1 MVDFGSGLSGLGKE
15 NMVEG
20 VRKPKVLIV
29 DDTPENIQVLMETL
43 KDQYTIVAAIN
54 GEKALKMA
62 VTEPRPDLILLD
74 IMMPGMDGYEVCR
87 RLKADEQVQHIPII
101 FVTAKT
107 EVEDETLGFELGA
120 MDYITKPFSIPVVKS
135 RVKAHLELKILRD
148 LEAIQRAKLETV
160 LGMLNRELAEAA
172 DYVKFLMPQ
181 PITDGPVKADWRFVP
196 STTLGGDSLGY
207 HWLDED
213 SLAIYLIDVCGHGV
227 GAALHSVSVL
237 NVLRSRNLP
246 NVDFKRPE
254 QVLAGLN
261 DVFPMD
267 EHRDMYFT
275 MWYGVYQPSSRLLTY
290 ACGGHPPALLI
301 QDIAGNG
308 SEIREL
314 RTPNMFLGGMDGID
328 FKYDQVEIKPA
339 ARLYVFSDGV
349 YEIWNENGLCWDFD
363 RLKAYLEASGDRGK
377 STMDDLW
384 AHVRHIAG
392 SETLEDDFSV
402 LEIRIP

>member
-1 MVDFGSGLSGLGKE
+1 
-15 NMVEG
+15 MVEG
-20 VRKPKVLIV
+20 GRNPKVLIV

-62 VTEPRPDLILLD
+62 LTEPRPDLILLD

-87 RLKADEQVQHIPII
+87 RLKADEQLQHIPII

-107 EVEDETLGFELGA
+107 EVEDETLGFDLGA
-120 MDYITKPFSIPVVKS
+120 MDYITKPFSVPVVKA
-135 RVKAHLELKILRD
+135 RVKAHLELKLLRD

-160 LGMLNRELAEAA
+160 LGMLNSELAEAA
-172 DYVKFLMPQ
+172 DYVTFLMPQ
-181 PITDGPVKADWRFVP
+181 PITEGPVMADWRFVP
-196 STTLGGDSLGY
+196 STALGGDSLGY

-261 DVFPMD
+261 TVFPMD
-267 EHRDMYFT
+267 DHRGMYFT
-275 MWYGVYQPSSRLLTY
+275 MWYGMYKPSSRLLTY
-290 ACGGHPPALLI
+290 ASAGHPPALLI
-301 QDIAGNG
+301 HDTPGNG

-314 RTPNMFLGGMDGID
+314 RTPNLFLGGMDGID
-328 FKYDQVEIKPA
+328 FDYDEVVIKPA
-339 ARLYVFSDGV
+339 AKLYVFSDGV
-349 YEIWNENGLCWDFD
+349 YEIMNENGACWEFD
-363 RLKAYLEASGDRGK
+363 DLKAYLRDSGDRGE

-384 AHVRHIAG
+384 AYVRQIGG
-392 SETLEDDFSV
+392 SETLDDDFSV

>member
-1 MVDFGSGLSGLGKE
+1 ML
-15 NMVEG
+15 EG
-20 VRKPKVLIV
+20 GRKPKVLIV
-29 DDTPENIQVLMETL
+29 DDTPENIQVLMEAL
-43 KDQYTIVAAIN
+43 KNQYAIVAAIN
-54 GEKALKMA
+54 GEKALRMA
-62 VTEPRPDLILLD
+62 VTEPKPDLILLD
-74 IMMPGMDGYEVCR
+74 VMMPGMDGHEVCR
-87 RLKADEQVQHIPII
+87 RLKADEQVRHIPII

-107 EVEDETLGFELGA
+107 EVEDETLGFQLGA
-120 MDYITKPFSIPVVKS
+120 MDYITKPFSIPVVKA

-160 LGMLNRELAEAA
+160 LGTLNSELAEAA
-172 DYVKFLMPQ
+172 DYVKFLLPQ
-181 PITDGPVKADWRFVP
+181 PINEGPLQTDWRFVP

-237 NVLRSRNLP
+237 NVLRSKNLQ
-246 NVDFKRPE
+246 NTDFRRPD

-261 DVFPMD
+261 EVFPMD
-267 EHRDMYFT
+267 NHRGMYFT
-275 MWYGVYQPSSRLLTY
+275 MWYGVYNRISRFLTY
-290 ACGGHPPALLI
+290 ASGGHPPALLI
-301 QDIAGNG
+301 QGVPGKG

-314 RTPNMFLGGMDGID
+314 RTPNLFLGAMDGID
-328 FKYDQVEIKPA
+328 FQHDEVEIKPP

-349 YEIWNENGLCWDFD
+349 YEIMNEYGACWGFD
-363 RLKAYLEASGDRGK
+363 DLKAYLEDSGDRGK

-384 AHVRHIAG
+384 AHVRQIAG

-402 LEIRIP
+402 LEIRIA

>member
-1 MVDFGSGLSGLGKE
+1 
-15 NMVEG
+15 MVEYG
-20 VRKPKVLIV
+20 RKLKVLIV

-54 GEKALKMA
+54 GEKALKLA
-62 VTEPRPDLILLD
+62 VAEPRPDLILLD

-107 EVEDETLGFELGA
+107 EVEDETQGFELGA
-120 MDYITKPFSIPVVKS
+120 MDYITKPFSIPVVRA

-148 LEAIQRAKLETV
+148 LEASQRAKLETV
-160 LGMLNRELAEAA
+160 LGMLNSELAEAA
-172 DYVKFLMPQ
+172 DYVKFLLPQ
-181 PITDGPVKADWRFVP
+181 PITEGPVMADWRFVP

-213 SLAIYLIDVCGHGV
+213 SLAVYLIDVCGHGV

-246 NVDFKRPE
+246 NVDFRRPE
-254 QVLAGLN
+254 QVLASLN
-261 DVFPMD
+261 AVFPMD

-275 MWYGVYQPSSRLLTY
+275 MWYGVYNRLSRLLTY
-290 ACGGHPPALLI
+290 ASGGHPPALLI
-301 QDIAGNG
+301 EDMPGKG

-314 RTPNMFLGGMDGID
+314 RTPNLFLGALEGID
-328 FKYDQVEIKPA
+328 FKYDELEIKPA

-349 YEIWNENGLCWDFD
+349 YEIMNENGVWWELDG
-363 RLKAYLEASGDRGK
+363 LKAYLGDSGDRDK

-384 AHVRHIAG
+384 SHVRQIAG
-392 SETLEDDFSV
+392 SENLEDDFSV

>member
-1 MVDFGSGLSGLGKE
+1 
-15 NMVEG
+15 MVEG
-20 VRKPKVLIV
+20 GRKPKVLIV

-62 VTEPRPDLILLD
+62 VAEPRPDLILLD

-120 MDYITKPFSIPVVKS
+120 MDYITKPFSIPVVKA

-160 LGMLNRELAEAA
+160 LGILNSELAEAA
-172 DYVKFLMPQ
+172 DYVKFLLPQ
-181 PITDGPVKADWRFVP
+181 PITEGPVMADWRFVP

-246 NVDFKRPE
+246 NVDFRRPE
-254 QVLAGLN
+254 QILASLN
-261 DVFPMD
+261 AVFPMD
-267 EHRDMYFT
+267 DHRDMYFT
-275 MWYGVYQPSSRLLTY
+275 MWYGVYKPSSRLLTY
-290 ACGGHPPALLI
+290 ASGGHPPALLI
-301 QDIAGNG
+301 QDTTGNG

-314 RTPNMFLGGMDGID
+314 RTPNLFLGGLEGID
-328 FKYDQVEIKPA
+328 FEYDEVEIKPA

-349 YEIWNENGLCWDFD
+349 YEIMNEKGPCWEFD
-363 RLKAYLEASGDRGK
+363 DLKAYLEDSGDRGK

-384 AHVRHIAG
+384 AHVRQIAG

>member
-1 MVDFGSGLSGLGKE
+1 
-15 NMVEG
+15 MVEG
-20 VRKPKVLIV
+20 GKKNKVLIV

-43 KDQYTIVAAIN
+43 KDQYAIVAAIN

-62 VTEPRPDLILLD
+62 VAEPRPDLILLD

-87 RLKADEQVQHIPII
+87 RLKADEKVRDIPII

-120 MDYITKPFSIPVVKS
+120 VDYIAKPFSIPVVKA

-148 LEAIQRAKLETV
+148 LEVIQRAKLEAV
-160 LGMLNRELAEAA
+160 LGKLNNELAEAA
-172 DYVKFLMPQ
+172 DYVKFLLPQ
-181 PITDGPVKADWRFVP
+181 PITEGPLQADWRFVP
-196 STTLGGDSLGY
+196 CTSLGGDSLGY

-213 SLAIYLIDVCGHGV
+213 SFAIYLIDVCGHGV

-237 NVLRSRNLP
+237 NVLRSKNLQ
-246 NVDFKRPE
+246 NIDFRRPD

-261 DVFPMD
+261 AVFPMD
-267 EHRDMYFT
+267 YHRGMYFT
-275 MWYGVYQPSSRLLTY
+275 MWYGVYNRSSRLLTY
-290 ACGGHPPALLI
+290 ASGGHPPALLMQRMPGI
-301 QDIAGNG
+301 R

-314 RTPNMFLGGMDGID
+314 RTPNLFVGGLDGID
-328 FKYDQVEIKPA
+328 FDYDQVEIRPE

-349 YEIWNENGLCWDFD
+349 YEIMNENGAYWGFD
-363 RLKAYLEASGDRGK
+363 DLKAYLGDSGDRDK

-384 AHVRHIAG
+384 AHVRQIAG

-402 LEIRIP
+402 LEIMIP

>member
-1 MVDFGSGLSGLGKE
+1 
-15 NMVEG
+15 MVEG
-20 VRKPKVLIV
+20 SRKPKVLIV
-29 DDTPENIQVLMETL
+29 DDTPENIQVLMEML

-62 VTEPRPDLILLD
+62 VAEPMPDLILLD

-87 RLKADEQVQHIPII
+87 KLKADEQVQHIPII

-120 MDYITKPFSIPVVKS
+120 MDYITKPFSIPVVKA
-135 RVKAHLELKILRD
+135 RVKAHLELKMLRD

-160 LGMLNRELAEAA
+160 LGMLNSELAEAA
-172 DYVKFLMPQ
+172 DYVKFLLPR
-181 PITDGPVKADWRFVP
+181 PITDGPVRADWRFMP

-246 NVDFKRPE
+246 NVDFRRPE
-254 QVLAGLN
+254 QVLASLN
-261 DVFPMD
+261 AVFPMD
-267 EHRDMYFT
+267 DHRDMYFT
-275 MWYGVYQPSSRLLTY
+275 MWYGVYKPSSRLLTY
-290 ACGGHPPALLI
+290 ASGGHPPALLI
-301 QDIAGNG
+301 QDTAGNG
-308 SEIREL
+308 SEVREL
-314 RTPNMFLGGMDGID
+314 RTPNIFLGGLNGMD
-328 FKYDQVEIKPA
+328 FEYDEVDIKPE

-349 YEIWNENGLCWDFD
+349 YEIMNENGACWEFD
-363 RLKAYLEASGDRGK
+363 DLKAYMEDSGDRGK
-377 STMDDLW
+377 STMDDLL
-384 AHVRHIAG
+384 AHVRQIAG

-402 LEIRIP
+402 LEIRVP

>member
-1 MVDFGSGLSGLGKE
+1 
-15 NMVEG
+15 MVEG
-20 VRKPKVLIV
+20 GRNPKVLIV

-62 VTEPRPDLILLD
+62 LTEPRPDLILLD

-87 RLKADEQVQHIPII
+87 RLKADEQVRDIPII

-107 EVEDETLGFELGA
+107 EVEDETLGFEFGA
-120 MDYITKPFSIPVVKS
+120 VDYITKPFSIPVVKA
-135 RVKAHLELKILRD
+135 RVKAHLELKLLRD

-160 LGMLNRELAEAA
+160 LGRLNNELAEAA
-172 DYVKFLMPQ
+172 DYVKFLLPQ
-181 PITDGPVKADWRFVP
+181 PITAGPVIANWRFVP

-246 NVDFKRPE
+246 NVDFRRPE
-254 QVLAGLN
+254 QVLASLN
-261 DVFPMD
+261 AVFPM
-267 EHRDMYFT
+267 ECHRDMYFT
-275 MWYGVYQPSSRLLTY
+275 MWYGVYKPSSRLLIY
-290 ACGGHPPALLI
+290 ASGGHPPALLI
-301 QDIAGNG
+301 QDTAGNG

-314 RTPNMFLGGMDGID
+314 RTPNLFLGGLDGID
-328 FKYDQVEIKPA
+328 FEYDEVEIKPA

-349 YEIWNENGLCWDFD
+349 YEIMNENGACWEFD
-363 RLKAYLEASGDRGK
+363 DLKAYLEDSGDRGK
-377 STMDDLW
+377 STMDDLRE
-384 AHVRHIAG
+384 HVRQIAG